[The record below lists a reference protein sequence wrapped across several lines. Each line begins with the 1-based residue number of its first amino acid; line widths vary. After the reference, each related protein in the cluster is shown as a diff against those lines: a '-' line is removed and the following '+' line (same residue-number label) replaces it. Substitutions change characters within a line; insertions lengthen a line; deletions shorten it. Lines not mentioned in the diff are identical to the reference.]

1 MTKHSNGVREIPEV
15 KDAKKLAKQNDLRRC
30 VILFETDE
38 GQFGYSSYGK
48 TKALCTSTREIMDEI
63 FDDLHH
69 RIHWDSER
77 LSGEIKGIPAPFRLV
92 GDNKCKDTP
101 AADVSQIYDAYPRHV
116 GKQAAHRAIQRALR
130 AVGFTELLEAVTEY
144 ANASRGADKN
154 YIPHPATWF
163 NQGRWDDDRTQWEQS
178 ADTSREMR
186 HKEGSY
192 GGNW

>member
-1 MTKHSNGVREIPEV
+1 MTEKRTFEGASDAAALSRDVTAWIRDTLGGESLADGVSV
-15 KDAKKLAKQNDLRRC
+15 T
-30 VILFETDE
+30 V
-38 GQFGYSSYGK
+38 
-48 TKALCTSTREIMDEI
+48 
-63 FDDLHH
+63 
-69 RIHWDSER
+69 
-77 LSGEIKGIPAPFRLV
+77 EIKGAPAPFRLV
-92 GDNKCKDTP
+92 GNDKHKDTSV
-101 AADVSQIYDAYPRHV
+101 AEVSQIYDAYPRHV
-116 GKQAAHRAIQRALR
+116 GKQAAYRAIQRALR
-130 AVGFTELLEAVTEY
+130 AVGFAELLEAVTEY